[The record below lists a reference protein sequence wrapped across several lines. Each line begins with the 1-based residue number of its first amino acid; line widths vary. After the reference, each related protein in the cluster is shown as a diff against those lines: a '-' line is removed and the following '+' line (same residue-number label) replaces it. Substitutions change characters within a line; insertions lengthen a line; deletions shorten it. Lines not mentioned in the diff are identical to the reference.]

1 MTSDDGLNDVKWD
14 KVKLPATMARSQLEA
29 INIGMLVLT
38 CVVFVTRLVVRVF
51 QRKPYELHDF
61 FCHSAFVCY
70 IAMWVMYFKE
80 NDPLYRTEGVQ
91 RGEIPPYPGICESVP
106 VLQVKWS
113 KADHDVSCS
122 T

>member
-80 NDPLYRTEGVQ
+80 NDPLYRAEGVQ
-91 RGEIPPYPGICESVP
+91 RGEIPPYPEICESSP
-106 VLQVKWS
+106 VLQVKRS